1 MSFPEADKTKH
12 IMVQDYIKLL
22 QESYIT
28 YNKGYMNK
36 ELDIHIVDIFDN
48 FFEENIFS
56 QIDYSK
62 TAFLDWYGVSS
73 QTPTSRI
80 TLRNSNN
87 EWLFDY
93 TYDQKNQRFW
103 YSYDRVYTIFKKK
116 FLLQDVD
123 IDRLMKSLVEKHF
136 NLDECQLLNT
146 AKYIQSW

>member
-1 MSFPEADKTKH
+1 MAENTREITLDEAKKLYNSSEEAKTF
-12 IMVQDYIKLL
+12 LL
-22 QESYIT
+22 SKFTKDELEGKNIPTQE
-28 YNKGYMNK
+28 
-36 ELDIHIVDIFDN
+36 EFDN

-93 TYDQKNQRFW
+93 NYDPENPHFY
-103 YSYDRVYTIFKKK
+103 YSYDRVYTILTKHLSCEVYYSNK
-116 FLLQDVD
+116 
-123 IDRLMKSLVEKHF
+123 RMKSFVENQF
-136 NLDECQLLNT
+136 NLHDVPLCNIKT
-146 AKYIQSW
+146 I